1 VSALVGMPSSK
12 GMMVVKEPAKIGN
25 RIRIAIYHVG
35 LWRPIFWMRVARDG
49 DIYLGLLL
57 GRPAVSRFLS
67 KRTETREVTIK
78 YADAEEQ
85 TGDELP
91 SSSRISFHPD
101 GRINIG
107 KRVAY
112 GAPLAELQRPRQL
125 CLMRFAHPARYRPPE
140 RRAPNDYD
148 FGIVG
153 YPVDEQKP
161 MYGAVFVEPW
171 PQTGAVPTRKL
182 NNMTVATAVSFGF
195 RGLKRTPDLAV
206 QFVVGHGLSGPWPEL
221 PDLVVRSDKP
231 QLSHPAR

>member
-1 VSALVGMPSSK
+1 MIVEGP
-12 GMMVVKEPAKIGN
+12 PKIGD
-25 RIRIAIYHVG
+25 RIRIAIFHADA
-35 LWRPIFWMRVARDG
+35 WRPIFWMRVARDG

-57 GRPAVSRFLS
+57 GRPAVGRSWS

-78 YADAEEQ
+78 YADTEEQ
-85 TGDELP
+85 TGEELP

-107 KRVAY
+107 NRVGY

-125 CLMRFAHPARYRPPE
+125 CLMRFVHPARYRPPE

-148 FGIVG
+148 FGMVG
-153 YPVDEQKP
+153 YPVDQQKP

-171 PQTGAVPTRKL
+171 LQTGAVPTRKL
-182 NNMTVATAVSFGF
+182 GNMTVATAVTFGF

-206 QFVVGHGLSGPWPEL
+206 QFVVGHGLRGPWPEL
-221 PDLVVRSDKP
+221 PDIVVLSSDKP
-231 QLSHPAR
+231 IN